1 MPNDTGSGMNL
12 DKIQALRKKIAADD
26 AASGRSVMKAYK
38 KNRAE
43 FEKKLAYENS
53 KAGFDARV
61 AKQKMAEK
69 KKKYKATIDNS
80 PTY

>member
-12 DKIQALRKKIAADD
+12 DKIKALRKKIAADD
-26 AASGRSVMKAYK
+26 AASGRSVMKAYN

-43 FEKKLAYENS
+43 FEKKLAYDNS
-53 KAGFDARV
+53 KAGRDARI
-61 AKQKMAEK
+61 AEQKKAEK
-69 KKKYKATIDNS
+69 KKKYGATIDNS

>member
-12 DKIQALRKKIAADD
+12 DKIKALRKKIAADD
-26 AASGRSVMKAYK
+26 EASGRSVMKAYK
-38 KNRAE
+38 KNRSD
-43 FEKKLAYENS
+43 FEKKLAYDNS
-53 KAGFDARV
+53 KAGRDARI
-61 AKQKMAEK
+61 AKQKMDEK